1 MTTKVMNRIL
11 VPILLIAGTAAP
23 ALAQDASAP
32 AATAPAPARST
43 GEIIGRQ
50 IEKALAEAIAQEKDG
65 NDTRGEHAESHAV
78 EIVVPV
84 AFFLFVL
91 AVVAVP
97 LYLGFRKERQRQETL
112 RAIIDKGG
120 AIPPELLAPA
130 ERREDASGK
139 DRRRGII
146 LIAAGLGIAGFF
158 VVIGVWEGIGIAL
171 IPMFIGGGYLVVWG
185 LDRRE

>member
-1 MTTKVMNRIL
+1 MMMNRIL
-11 VPILLIAGTAAP
+11 VCVLLIAGAGAAP

-32 AATAPAPARST
+32 AATATAPLSGLRET
-43 GEIIGRQ
+43 IKRQ
-50 IEKALAEAIAQEKDG
+50 IEEDDEDDKIGD
-65 NDTRGEHAESHAV
+65 RFRSPAV

-84 AFFLFVL
+84 ASFLFII

-97 LYLGFRKERQRQETL
+97 LYFGFRKERQRQETL

-130 ERREDASGK
+130 ESREGDSRK

-146 LIAAGLGIAGFF
+146 LIAAALGIAGLLAMT
-158 VVIGVWEGIGIAL
+158 GAWKGIGIAL
-171 IPMFIGGGYLVVWG
+171 IPMFIGVGYLVVWR
-185 LDRRE
+185 LDQRG